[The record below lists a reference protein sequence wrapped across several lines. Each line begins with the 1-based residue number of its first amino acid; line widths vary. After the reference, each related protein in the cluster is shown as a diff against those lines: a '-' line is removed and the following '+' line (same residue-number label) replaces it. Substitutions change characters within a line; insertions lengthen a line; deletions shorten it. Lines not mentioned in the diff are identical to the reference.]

1 MSELIKNKWGVVLAV
16 LALLVLL
23 VFLWPEQTEQ
33 NTPSPTPRTP
43 EPVETKKPAPSISS
57 TENMQ
62 QSVAISN
69 PPPAMEDDNEKP
81 VEETPEPEEE
91 AEEPANQNYILCEHI
106 VSGESQYEFTGQ
118 IRLINK
124 GTKPV
129 YGWSV
134 NWEYDDGS
142 TIIEASDVALSGN
155 NPYTGEYL
163 GWNAEIPPGET
174 VTFSFTGI
182 KGGDSAP
189 KRVNVTGKLCM

>member
-1 MSELIKNKWGVVLAV
+1 MSELIKNKWGVALAV

-23 VFLWPEQTEQ
+23 VFLWPEQPEQ
-33 NTPSPTPRTP
+33 NTPSPTPQTSEPAEIKNPTP
-43 EPVETKKPAPSISS
+43 PISS
-57 TENMQ
+57 TENIQ
-62 QSVAISN
+62 QPVTTSN
-69 PPPAMEDDNEKP
+69 NRPV
-81 VEETPEPEEE
+81 VEEVEEPPEPEEE
-91 AEEPANQNYILCEHI
+91 AEEPVNQNYILCEHI
-106 VSGESQYEFTGQ
+106 VSGESQYEFTGE

-129 YGWSV
+129 FGWSV
-134 NWEYDDGS
+134 NWEYEDGS

-174 VTFSFTGI
+174 ITFSFTGV